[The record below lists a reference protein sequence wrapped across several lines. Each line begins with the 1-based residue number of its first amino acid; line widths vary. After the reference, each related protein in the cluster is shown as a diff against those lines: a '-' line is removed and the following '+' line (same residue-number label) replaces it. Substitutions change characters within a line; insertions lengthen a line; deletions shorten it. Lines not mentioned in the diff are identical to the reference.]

1 MYQPGALIKSSAREV
16 EFDQGRHN
24 RAKLGFIL
32 MSTDLAAEADFFD
45 MAPAD
50 VAVHITRL
58 KTDDYTTNETL
69 SRHIEYMADAAAR
82 IQPDTRP
89 DVISYSC
96 TSGSIVIGEEP
107 IMAQIRKGAPWA
119 IPMTLVTGVV
129 DALRE
134 LDVKK
139 IVVGTPYLDEIN
151 TNEAEFLYQK
161 GFEVLDIQG
170 SIWRRELSS
179 VPSHPLTGPGL
190 RSKSTRRKQKR
201 FSSVAAGFEPSKLP
215 RISKNSPANR
225 SSPATRRKCGAA
237 CAVPA
242 SAITLKAS
250 EKSSSATAKAC
261 KQAKTA
267 TYQAEHYREIDA
279 IKQVIGLI
287 EVPEGYNVAARACYL
302 MLPAITRI
310 TPTR

>member
-1 MYQPGALIKSSAREV
+1 MYRPGSEIQSSPREV
-16 EFDQGRHN
+16 EFDAGRHG

-45 MAPAD
+45 MAPRD

-58 KTDDYTTNETL
+58 RTDDYTTSETL
-69 SRHIEYMADAAAR
+69 ARHIEFMADAAAR

-107 IMAQIRKGAPWA
+107 VMAEIRKGAPWA

-134 LDVKK
+134 LDAKR

-151 TNEAEFLYQK
+151 TREAEFLYRK

-170 SIWRRELSS
+170 LNLETGIEFGTVTPAYWTRFALEIDRPDADAIFLSCGGIRAVEVAAEIERLAGKPVVTSNQAQMWSCLRRAGVDDRIDGFGEIFQRE
-179 VPSHPLTGPGL
+179 GKGL
-190 RSKSTRRKQKR
+190 R
-201 FSSVAAGFEPSKLP
+201 
-215 RISKNSPANR
+215 
-225 SSPATRRKCGAA
+225 
-237 CAVPA
+237 AV
-242 SAITLKAS
+242 
-250 EKSSSATAKAC
+250 
-261 KQAKTA
+261 
-267 TYQAEHYREIDA
+267 
-279 IKQVIGLI
+279 
-287 EVPEGYNVAARACYL
+287 
-302 MLPAITRI
+302 
-310 TPTR
+310 